1 MGENV
6 PAECDKYPNGVFYS
20 GFLII
25 SAEEKW
31 KNFKNNMEDRN
42 VKTLVLTVA
51 TQNLFAFMSMNWNKV
66 IDLKYILK

>member
-20 GFLII
+20 SFLII

-31 KNFKNNMEDRN
+31 KNFKNNMEDQN

-51 TQNLFAFMSMNWNKV
+51 TQNLFAFMSMN
-66 IDLKYILK
+66 